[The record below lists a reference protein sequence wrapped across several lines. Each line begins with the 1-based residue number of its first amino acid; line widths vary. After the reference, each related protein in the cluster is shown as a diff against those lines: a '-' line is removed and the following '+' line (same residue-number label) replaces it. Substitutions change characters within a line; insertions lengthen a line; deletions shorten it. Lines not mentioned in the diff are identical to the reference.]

1 MCGGSIAK
9 VESDM
14 TMVRPFTERKTAYVI
29 QFKMLSQSF
38 SLGVSLVLLH
48 KISVITWSC
57 TSRPCSHIDHW
68 ARSIIRLARCD
79 PFSKRISGLLEDHIV
94 YGSWEAFTTSKR
106 SRVVT
111 TVMDP
116 ETGYSWAECQNHLR
130 NSTGLGSNSS
140 STTF

>member
-1 MCGGSIAK
+1 M
-9 VESDM
+9 
-14 TMVRPFTERKTAYVI
+14 
-29 QFKMLSQSF
+29 
-38 SLGVSLVLLH
+38 LLH

-130 NSTGLGSNSS
+130 NVSQGEWGLEKAGWYQNGPIPSPAQLVAGALSGLLALQ
-140 STTF
+140 